1 MRSQC
6 WTLVGTSGVFDTAL
20 TLAIKL
26 TRGFHCGATVNTKT
40 KASCGLTCIGE
51 DPAKGKNFGRGGPE
65 AKKLGPWDDTGKV
78 GGQLEWARFYHLAPS
93 GVLCEGYGE
102 MDSYARTD
110 WPQLNSY
117 ACTAHLVVVSEAD
130 YEVKMARALELVMPG
145 RPSVHLRH
153 EMSLT
158 YWLSGNALLQAG
170 VTCPSGS
177 TGPLSTV

>member
-1 MRSQC
+1 MGDQRQRNS
-6 WTLVGTSGVFDTAL
+6 V
-20 TLAIKL
+20 
-26 TRGFHCGATVNTKT
+26 RGMT
-40 KASCGLTCIGE
+40 
-51 DPAKGKNFGRGGPE
+51 PAKSGANSS
-65 AKKLGPWDDTGKV
+65 
-78 GGQLEWARFYHLAPS
+78 GQDYHLAPS

-177 TGPLSTV
+177 TGPLSTVYDVIRDDNLAAKTRATIHERMGHELD